1 MRFFAVIVALCT
13 LLSACGDKNGE
24 QILFFTHDGCPYC
37 EKALQYINTNYDNL
51 PMQILEVSKAQNM
64 KRFIACADKFKLD
77 KRKLGT
83 PLICM
88 KDGYILGWSEMD
100 AAKFRKLVKTYVK

>member
-1 MRFFAVIVALCT
+1 MRFLAIVIAVCT

-24 QILFFTHDGCPYC
+24 QILFFTHDGCQYC
-37 EKALQYINTNYDNL
+37 EKALQYIKTNYNNL

-64 KRFIACADKFKLD
+64 KRFIACTEKFKLD

-88 KDGYILGWSEMD
+88 KNDYILGWSDMG
-100 AAKFRKLVKTYVK
+100 AAKFRKLVKAYEK